1 MTAVDTRNMRQLWFD
16 HVAKVRTKLSRGKK
30 DKATHREAM
39 VAASV
44 TWPKEK
50 EKITKKRDRASRL
63 AAKQAKKIATEEA
76 VKPPKAPR
84 KRPRKEP

>member
-1 MTAVDTRNMRQLWFD
+1 MTTIGTRNMRQLWFD

-44 TWPKEK
+44 SWPQEK
-50 EKITKKRDRASRL
+50 EKIIKKRDRAAKR
-63 AAKQAKKIATEEA
+63 AAKQAKKIATEAEG
-76 VKPPKAPR
+76 KPPKAPR